1 VGSRRHGIIHQV
13 LEHTSIHQGE
23 EVTEALWVALVGL
36 LAVPVSL
43 VIGWLVNRKKNI
55 SDIYK
60 NITDQSI
67 GAASGAVEAMQTA
80 MESLSH
86 ELSVA
91 SAKIDQLSKEI
102 VELRHQNLLLLKEN
116 HSLHAKIDEL
126 VVAVGHTGE
135 IDVSDLPPKRPVSDP
150 LS

>member
-1 VGSRRHGIIHQV
+1 M
-13 LEHTSIHQGE
+13 
-23 EVTEALWVALVGL
+23 TEALWVAVVGL
-36 LAVPVSL
+36 LAVPISL
-43 VIGWLVNRKKNI
+43 VIGWLVNRKKKI

-86 ELSVA
+86 ELATA
-91 SAKIDQLSKEI
+91 SAKIEQLSREI
-102 VELRHQNLLLLKEN
+102 AELRHQNLLLLREN

-126 VVAVGHTGE
+126 VVAVGHTGDIE
-135 IDVSDLPPKRPVSDP
+135 PILSDLPPKRPSSDP
-150 LS
+150 AS